1 MAIDFSE
8 RVPVGAP
15 ADVVGRIM
23 CDVARWPQ
31 WTASVSTVERTAT
44 GPLTVGETVVVK
56 QPKLPPSTWTVTKVG
71 PTGFEWAS
79 RSPGIRNVAGHWAAD
94 AGDGTC
100 VAELTLSFA
109 GPSRARRC
117 CSIQGWSAGTWRWR
131 ARACA
136 PRRPAPEVSKVS
148 RVFRTWGEEVYGPDQ
163 TNGAAG
169 VSKHR
174 PE

>member
-23 CDVARWPQ
+23 CDVARWPE
-31 WTASVSTVERTAT
+31 WTASVSTVERAGT
-44 GPLTVGETVVVK
+44 GPLAVGETVVVK

-71 PTGFEWAS
+71 PTGFEWTAG
-79 RSPGIRNVAGHWAAD
+79 SPGIRNVAGHWALD

-109 GPSRARRC
+109 GPLA
-117 CSIQGWSAGTWRWR
+117 
-131 ARACA
+131 
-136 PRRPAPEVSKVS
+136 RPALLFYSGLVRRYIAME
-148 RVFRTWGEEVYGPDQ
+148 GEGLR
-163 TNGAAG
+163 AAAT
-169 VSKHR
+169 R
-174 PE
+174 